1 MLDSTLSFASLLPSP
16 LPAGGIGLSN
26 TNVQAIRALPP
37 QQKLLVCTA
46 GKLLGEE
53 RSAAARVSPAAVLCC
68 QGSEGAARARLERV
82 DADVLP
88 VALDWWHLQCWCW
101 RSA

>member
-1 MLDSTLSFASLLPSP
+1 MLDPTLSFASLLPSP

-46 GKLLGEE
+46 GKLLGEG
-53 RSAAARVSPAAVLCC
+53 RSAAACVSRCCAVLP
-68 QGSEGAARARLERV
+68 GL
-82 DADVLP
+82 
-88 VALDWWHLQCWCW
+88 
-101 RSA
+101 